1 MNDFETPTG
10 IILTKQL
17 KQLLDHVQ
25 LVAALREREACA
37 ALCNDISTKSPD
49 LSVKFAAHAIRARS
63 NG

>member
-17 KQLLDHVQ
+17 KQLLNRVQ

-37 ALCNDISTKSPD
+37 KLCED
-49 LSVKFAAHAIRARS
+49 SVEYAGGELARQIRARS

>member
-10 IILTKQL
+10 IILTEQL
-17 KQLLDHVQ
+17 KQLLNHVQ

-37 ALCNDISTKSPD
+37 KVCEDAPEPD
-49 LSVKFAAHAIRARS
+49 GSDLADRIRARS

>member
-10 IILTKQL
+10 IILTKRL

-37 ALCNDISTKSPD
+37 KLCED
-49 LSVKFAAHAIRARS
+49 SVEYAGGELARQIRELPQTDT
-63 NG
+63 

>member
-17 KQLLDHVQ
+17 KQLLNHVQ

-37 ALCNDISTKSPD
+37 KLCED
-49 LSVKFAAHAIRARS
+49 SVEYAGGELARQIRARS